1 MMVDKIAK
9 TDSSSKPTA
18 EQVTDTVEITVPSE
32 VTYTITIAT
41 NGTISIA

>member
-9 TDSSSKPTA
+9 TDTSSKPTVA
-18 EQVTDTVEITVPSE
+18 LVTDTAVVTVPST

-41 NGTISIA
+41 DGTISIA